1 MRRLVGQTMGKDQA
15 LAGNAAHLSASSRR
29 LASVTAKR
37 RWLVSHS
44 TLRGTTRRMAIQ
56 ASKVARSIF
65 SILLKPAKTVPDS
78 GSPHSARLGTAGAIA
93 CGLAQ

>member
-1 MRRLVGQTMGKDQA
+1 
-15 LAGNAAHLSASSRR
+15 
-29 LASVTAKR
+29 
-37 RWLVSHS
+37 
-44 TLRGTTRRMAIQ
+44 MAIQ